1 MTIYDIITF
10 HKSLLQ
16 QFNKL
21 NISSSDYLSADIYDK
36 FLLSKEK
43 GDKVTYITIK
53 LAQEYNCSQ
62 RTIYN
67 IIRKM
72 EHKV

>member
-1 MTIYDIITF
+1 MTIYDIISF
-10 HKSLLQ
+10 HKNLLEK
-16 QFNKL
+16 FSRL
-21 NISSSDYLSADIYDK
+21 NINPSDYVSADIYDK
-36 FLLSKEK
+36 FLQSKND
-43 GDKVTYITIK
+43 GIKVSYITLK

-72 EHKV
+72 QHKV